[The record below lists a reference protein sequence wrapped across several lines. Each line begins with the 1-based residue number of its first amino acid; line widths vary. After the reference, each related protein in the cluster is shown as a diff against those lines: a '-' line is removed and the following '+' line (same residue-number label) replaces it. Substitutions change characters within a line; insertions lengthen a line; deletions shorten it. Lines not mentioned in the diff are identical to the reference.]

1 MLKTLKRRTFLGGVG
16 LSLAGV
22 WSSLGVAL
30 AQSTLTVSGP
40 SELEAAL
47 QQAGRGSILQLAGGD
62 YGIVDL
68 QRIGGTVDQPIIIR
82 SADRADRARFS
93 RFKLDSAQNIVL
105 ADLVFDYAFA
115 PGHPRHIRPFR
126 IINSTGIVVR
136 NCLFDGDV
144 AQGVSPLTDGFGTGQ
159 GLNIGKC
166 TGVTVE
172 GCEIRTFM
180 RGIVMGDCYDV
191 VITGNNLHSL
201 RSDGMDFVHVERILI
216 EDNYIHDFNKALGSG
231 DHSDM
236 IQFWTNRSEAPTR
249 DVVIRNNVLNSG
261 HGWFTQSI
269 FMRNDLVD
277 RGLAGPEMFYRNITI
292 EGNVIINAHLHGITV
307 GETDGLFIRNNTVV
321 RNARSEGNT
330 DNPALWTPRINVS
343 GAARN
348 VEILRN
354 VTNRIV
360 GYDGQPDWIVADN
373 LMVQDVGRLTEG
385 LFYDRVFVNAIAG
398 DPSDLA
404 SFASLPGGPLD
415 GTGIGAPRLAQ

>member
-1 MLKTLKRRTFLGGVG
+1 MLKTLQRRTFLGGVG

-22 WSSLGVAL
+22 WSLPSVAL

-47 QQAGRGSILQLAGGD
+47 QQAGA
-62 YGIVDL
+62 
-68 QRIGGTVDQPIIIR
+68 GTVFLLAAGDFGSVRLEGMGGASGQPWVIR
-82 SADRADRARFS
+82 SADRANPARIS
-93 RFKLDSAQNIVL
+93 GLRLDGAHDIEFE
-105 ADLVFDYAFA
+105 DLIFDYRFQT
-115 PGHPRHIRPFR
+115 GHPSSLRPFR
-126 IINSTGIVVR
+126 ITNSTHITIR
-136 NCLFDGDV
+136 NAVFDGDV
-144 AQGVSPLTDGFGTGQ
+144 AQGVTPETDGFGTAH
-159 GLNIGKC
+159 GLNIGGC
-166 TGVTVE
+166 AYVTIE
-172 GCEIRTFM
+172 GCEFHTFL
-180 RGIVMGDCYDV
+180 RGIVVGGCTDL
-191 VITGNNLHSL
+191 VIRGNNLHSL
-201 RSDGMDFVHVERILI
+201 RSDGMDFVHVERTLI
-216 EDNYIHDFNKALGSG
+216 EENYIHDFNKAFGSG

-277 RGLAGPEMFYRNITI
+277 RGLAGDEMFYRNITI

-330 DNPALWTPRINVS
+330 DNLSLWTPRINVS

-360 GYDGQPDWIVADN
+360 GYAGQSGWTVADN
-373 LMVQDVGRLTEG
+373 VLVQDVGRLAEG
-385 LFYDRVFVNAIAG
+385 LFYDRVFVDALTG

-404 SFASLPGGPLD
+404 SFAYLPGGPLD
-415 GTGIGAPRLAQ
+415 GTGIGALRLAQ